1 MAELTAA
8 PDARVL
14 DLGCG
19 EGATLQ
25 ELTGRVGPGGWLL
38 GIDRNPRALTVAA
51 TAMPPGAPR
60 WLLCGDLA
68 QPLPIAT
75 ESVDRVLCHNTL
87 EALADPAGLLAE
99 AHGSCGRVVG
109 R

>member
-1 MAELTAA
+1 
-8 PDARVL
+8 
-14 DLGCG
+14 
-19 EGATLQ
+19 
-25 ELTGRVGPGGWLL
+25 
-38 GIDRNPRALTVAA
+38 
-51 TAMPPGAPR
+51 MPPGAPR

>member
-1 MAELTAA
+1 
-8 PDARVL
+8 V
-14 DLGCG
+14 
-19 EGATLQ
+19 
-25 ELTGRVGPGGWLL
+25 WL
-38 GIDRNPRALTVAA
+38 
-51 TAMPPGAPR
+51 
-60 WLLCGDLA
+60 LLCGDLA